1 MRSGIG
7 ILPMVGWLEA
17 NPTFDANFDF
27 EISYFFLC
35 AGAGRFP
42 GIRNLLNDAFEFA
55 VAIRIDFYV
64 RRVAKFYVYDIVFV
78 NIDNSLYV
86 AQIGDTRH
94 FRSGDLVRCD
104 PTLP

>member
-1 MRSGIG
+1 MI
-7 ILPMVGWLEA
+7 VY
-17 NPTFDANFDF
+17 ANFDF

-42 GIRNLLNDAFEFA
+42 GISNLLNDAFEFA

-78 NIDNSLYV
+78 NINNSLHV
-86 AQIGDTRH
+86 AQIGHTH
-94 FRSGDLVRCD
+94 YFRSGELVRCD
-104 PTLP
+104 QTFPKFAV